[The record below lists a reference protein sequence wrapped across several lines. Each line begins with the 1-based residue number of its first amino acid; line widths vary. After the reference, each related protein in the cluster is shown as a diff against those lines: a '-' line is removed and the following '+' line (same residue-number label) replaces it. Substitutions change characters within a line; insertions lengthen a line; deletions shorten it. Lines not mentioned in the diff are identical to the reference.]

1 MANGWWSM
9 NPPTPRTSCMW
20 TVTSWSWP
28 TQKFLAF
35 PIGWWRWLPPVV
47 WRRPSPPRRVCC
59 WWCRPVFLTTCS
71 SAGCFPTSLKRESC
85 GPRGAI
91 VGAVVVAGWLG
102 IDPPGFVAEVVA
114 FAFGL
119 AASTFFPVIVLG
131 IFSTRMNKQGGGGN
145 GHGPS
150 LYGQRDCL
158 VPLLASRTR
167 YRGTLVVR
175 DWPQRHRIGGHA
187 AELCCECGSWR
198 VLPAPSAST
207 QDMVRA
213 IRFPKERVPRPRT
226 DLESMNAARTP
237 AAGRRCSS

>member
-1 MANGWWSM
+1 MGKPSFAPDEARGDHGERVVVNEPTDAKNELYVDRDIMVLANPEISGLPDW
-9 NPPTPRTSCMW
+9 
-20 TVTSWSWP
+20 VV
-28 TQKFLAF
+28 A
-35 PIGWWRWLPPVV
+35 WLPPVV

-71 SAGCFPTSLKRESC
+71 SVGCFPTSLKRESC
-85 GPRGAI
+85 GRASAI

-150 LYGQRDCL
+150 LYGQRVVWFRFLHPELDTAEHWWFGIGPKGIGS
-158 VPLLASRTR
+158 VGMLLNFVVSVAVGACFPRECQHARHGAGHPGSQRSGC
-167 YRGTLVVR
+167 RGLALT
-175 DWPQRHRIGGHA
+175 
-187 AELCCECGSWR
+187 
-198 VLPAPSAST
+198 
-207 QDMVRA
+207 
-213 IRFPKERVPRPRT
+213 
-226 DLESMNAARTP
+226 
-237 AAGRRCSS
+237 